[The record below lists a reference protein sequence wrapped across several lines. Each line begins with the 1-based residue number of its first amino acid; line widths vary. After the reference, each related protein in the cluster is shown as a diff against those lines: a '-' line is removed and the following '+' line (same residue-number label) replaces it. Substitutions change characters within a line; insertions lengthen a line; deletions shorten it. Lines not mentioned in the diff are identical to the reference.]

1 MELEIKKKADT
12 RNLVRSAILA
22 ALICVMTVVPYT
34 GYINYGLIEITT
46 LHIVVIIGAVMLG
59 WQYGA
64 ALGFVW
70 GVTCMLRALTNPL
83 WAPFINPMISLVP
96 RILVGIVGGLVA
108 LGLRKLKLHSTLVA
122 TLAAVAA
129 TVTNT
134 VLVLSALKIFAVE
147 FAGLP
152 LLSTI
157 YGAIIGVNGSIELV
171 SAIIL
176 VPIVVAAVSPK
187 KSAEAPVE

>member
-1 MELEIKKKADT
+1 MELETKKKTDT
-12 RNLVRSAILA
+12 KNLVRAAILS
-22 ALICVMTVVPYT
+22 ALIIVMTLVPYT

-46 LHIVVIIGAVMLG
+46 LHIVVAVGAVMLG

-64 ALGFVW
+64 VLGFVW

-96 RILVGIVGGLVA
+96 RVLVGIVCGLTA
-108 LGLRKLKLHSTLVA
+108 KGLRKLNLRSSV
-122 TLAAVAA
+122 VAA
-129 TVTNT
+129 LSAAAGTLTNT

-157 YGAIIGVNGSIELV
+157 YGTIIGVNGSIELV
-171 SAIIL
+171 AAIIL
-176 VPIVVAAVSPK
+176 VPVIVAAVSPK
-187 KSAEAPVE
+187 KPVEASAS